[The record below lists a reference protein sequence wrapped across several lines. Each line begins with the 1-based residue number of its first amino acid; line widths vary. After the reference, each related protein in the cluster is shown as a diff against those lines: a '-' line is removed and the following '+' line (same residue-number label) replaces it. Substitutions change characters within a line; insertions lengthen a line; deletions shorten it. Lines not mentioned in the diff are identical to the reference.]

1 MPAPVLHQA
10 VVEQI
15 GQAIVNGEL
24 SAGTAVILDDVMQ
37 RTQSSRTVAR
47 EAVRVLETLGM
58 VAMKRRIGNV
68 VLSRSN
74 WRVSDPRVIRWRL
87 SGVHRTEE
95 LDQLMQLR
103 AGIEPIAARL
113 SACSAPA
120 DVGPRMTEL
129 AETMT
134 RMGLLGQGISEEFL
148 AADLE
153 FHRLLVTSSGNDH
166 IMAFSDTLAVILTER
181 NRLGLL
187 GDFPDP
193 RSMAAHRA
201 LGEAITLRSPSAAEA
216 ATRTMVDIV
225 HAEVLA
231 PDQDPGQDSGPE
243 EPALLSG

>member
-24 SAGTAVILDDVMQ
+24 TAGTAVILDDVMN

-68 VLSRSN
+68 VLPRSN

-87 SGVHRTEE
+87 GGIHRTEE

-113 SACSAPA
+113 SASSAPD
-120 DVGPRMTEL
+120 DVGRRLAEL
-129 AETMT
+129 AETMA
-134 RMGLLGQGISEEFL
+134 GLGTVGRGISAEFL
-148 AADLE
+148 AADVE
-153 FHRLLVTSSGNDH
+153 FHRLLITSSGNDH
-166 IMAFSDTLAVILTER
+166 LAAFSDTVSVVLTER

-187 GDFPDP
+187 GQFPDP
-193 RSMAAHRA
+193 RAMRGHAAIA
-201 LGEAITLRSPSAAEA
+201 EAILQRSPVAAEL
-216 ATRTMVDIV
+216 ATRDLVDVV
-225 HAEVLA
+225 HAEVL
-231 PDQDPGQDSGPE
+231 DPSPAVPPSAAGPTASD
-243 EPALLSG
+243 PW